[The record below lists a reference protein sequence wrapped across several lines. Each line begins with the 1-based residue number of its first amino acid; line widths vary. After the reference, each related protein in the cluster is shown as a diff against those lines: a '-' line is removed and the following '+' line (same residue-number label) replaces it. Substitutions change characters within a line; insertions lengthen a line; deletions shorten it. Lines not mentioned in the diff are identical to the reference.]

1 MNPWGFKKRDAMS
14 RKRVVV
20 WEHID
25 ESGIELLNNSRQV
38 KKKGV

>member
-1 MNPWGFKKRDAMS
+1 MS

-25 ESGIELLNNSRQV
+25 DSGIELLNSSNQAE
-38 KKKGV
+38 KKGV